1 MLDFLIPVCMERA
14 IEIATHRQKVAI
26 SLTHIKGCPN
36 AVGEV
41 PTAKLYPFS
50 I

>member
-1 MLDFLIPVCMERA
+1 MERA
-14 IEIATHRQKVAI
+14 LEIATHRLKVAI

-41 PTAKLYPFS
+41 PTVKVYPLKKFS
-50 I
+50 ILTLI